1 MIVSWMGFNNQNQE
15 RNMDQKT
22 QLYLIMNSIQIMKRY
37 TITELYLNND
47 LLVFA

>member
-1 MIVSWMGFNNQNQE
+1 MIVSWMGFNNQNQK
-15 RNMDQKT
+15 RNMDQKN
-22 QLYLIMNSIQIMKRY
+22 QLYLIMNSIPIMKRY